1 MQTQMTLNLGID
13 EKVDVRSLIVHGD
26 IEQEAPKAKREQPT
40 PEFER
45 VLTDGADCA
54 FRRRCGSRSQM
65 LVLLVTQGQYY
76 VTDERTGSR
85 HALTTARLGTFCKGA
100 TGDALT
106 PPWSRHALQDYD
118 GKGRA
123 ALVAL
128 LNTGDFRE
136 MCKRD
141 MVRVE
146 AWAASRMGANAKW
159 SLSGA
164 WEHVSLVWRLVE
176 PTMGHA
182 HSARPCASPASTARG
197 ATRPPP
203 SASATGSTSRSSWS
217 PSGAT

>member
-26 IEQEAPKAKREQPT
+26 IERETPKAKREQPT

-45 VLTDGADCA
+45 VLMDGADCA

-85 HALTTARLGTFCKGA
+85 HVLTTARLGTLCKGA

-118 GKGRA
+118 AKA
-123 ALVAL
+123 APPSSP
-128 LNTGDFRE
+128 
-136 MCKRD
+136 CS
-141 MVRVE
+141 
-146 AWAASRMGANAKW
+146 AAA
-159 SLSGA
+159 
-164 WEHVSLVWRLVE
+164 
-176 PTMGHA
+176 T
-182 HSARPCASPASTARG
+182 SARC
-197 ATRPPP
+197 
-203 SASATGSTSRSSWS
+203 ASATWCAWRRGRHRAWEPTPSGTSAARGST
-217 PSGAT
+217 